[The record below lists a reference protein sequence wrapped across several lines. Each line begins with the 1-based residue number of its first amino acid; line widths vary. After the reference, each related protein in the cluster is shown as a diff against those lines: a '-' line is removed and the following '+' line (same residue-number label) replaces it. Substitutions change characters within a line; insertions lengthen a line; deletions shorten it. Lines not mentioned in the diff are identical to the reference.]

1 MKNRSRTDYSILNII
16 TGLGGYAVN
25 TLLGLVCRMVF
36 TRTLAADYLG
46 VNGLFSNVLGMLSLA
61 ELGIGSAIVYA
72 LYKPLATRDE
82 EKIATLVKFYGQCYR
97 AIGLFIGVVGV
108 CLLPFMNLLVDVRG
122 TSIEHL
128 QAIYLLFLFNT
139 ASTYFFSYR
148 SSLLMAAQQ
157 NYLVVGVNYIITI
170 LQSVVQ
176 MVLLFATRN
185 YMVYLLVQTV
195 GTLIYNVTISEIAKR
210 QFPVITKK
218 NIAPLEPGE
227 RKSLLANVRALTIW
241 KLSGLLVNQTD
252 NIIIT
257 YFNGL
262 ITVGVTSNYTLLTGT
277 LNTLL
282 NQVFTGIT
290 ASVGNHNAVE
300 TTEQKIHLFKAIN
313 LANFWLF
320 GWGAIGICLVSS
332 DLVSL
337 MFGETYVLH
346 WTIPLILAVNF
357 YTVGMQNAVWTYNN
371 TLGLFRQGRYL
382 LLLTAAINLGA
393 SIILGSIWGLFGIY
407 AATFISRLLTNIWY
421 DPYKLFKHGFHV
433 SVLSYLRIY
442 FLDLIVLGIS
452 GCLCA
457 LACGMVHG
465 TSLTSVLVKF
475 LICSVI
481 PNAIFF
487 LVFSRTN
494 EFAYLKSIAT
504 HVLKKLHFKN
514 KFK

>member
-1 MKNRSRTDYSILNII
+1 M
-16 TGLGGYAVN
+16 
-25 TLLGLVCRMVF
+25 
-36 TRTLAADYLG
+36 
-46 VNGLFSNVLGMLSLA
+46 
-61 ELGIGSAIVYA
+61 
-72 LYKPLATRDE
+72 
-82 EKIATLVKFYGQCYR
+82 
-97 AIGLFIGVVGV
+97 
-108 CLLPFMNLLVDVRG
+108 
-122 TSIEHL
+122 
-128 QAIYLLFLFNT
+128 
-139 ASTYFFSYR
+139 
-148 SSLLMAAQQ
+148 
-157 NYLVVGVNYIITI
+157 
-170 LQSVVQ
+170 
-176 MVLLFATRN
+176 
-185 YMVYLLVQTV
+185 
-195 GTLIYNVTISEIAKR
+195 
-210 QFPVITKK
+210 
-218 NIAPLEPGE
+218 
-227 RKSLLANVRALTIW
+227 
-241 KLSGLLVNQTD
+241 NQTD

-393 SIILGSIWGLFGIY
+393 SIILGTIWGLFGIY

-421 DPYKLFKHGFHV
+421 DPYKLFKYGFHA
-433 SVLSYLRIY
+433 SVLSYVRTYL
-442 FLDLIVLGIS
+442 LDLIVLGIS

-457 LACGMVHG
+457 LACGMIHG
-465 TSLTSVLVKF
+465 TSLISVLFKF
-475 LICSVI
+475 LICSII
-481 PNAIFF
+481 PNTVFF
-487 LVFSRTN
+487 LTFFRTI
-494 EFAYLKSIAT
+494 EFQYLK
-504 HVLKKLHFKN
+504 
-514 KFK
+514 KFIIYIFQKIRLRKGG

>member
-1 MKNRSRTDYSILNII
+1 
-16 TGLGGYAVN
+16 
-25 TLLGLVCRMVF
+25 
-36 TRTLAADYLG
+36 
-46 VNGLFSNVLGMLSLA
+46 
-61 ELGIGSAIVYA
+61 
-72 LYKPLATRDE
+72 
-82 EKIATLVKFYGQCYR
+82 
-97 AIGLFIGVVGV
+97 
-108 CLLPFMNLLVDVRG
+108 
-122 TSIEHL
+122 
-128 QAIYLLFLFNT
+128 
-139 ASTYFFSYR
+139 
-148 SSLLMAAQQ
+148 
-157 NYLVVGVNYIITI
+157 
-170 LQSVVQ
+170 
-176 MVLLFATRN
+176 
-185 YMVYLLVQTV
+185 MVYLLVQTV

-393 SIILGSIWGLFGIY
+393 SIILGTIWGLFGIY